1 MPDLFD
7 LTMHLR
13 SHDSEKQRKIKC
25 KTETALLTSS
35 SHAAQTDI
43 KDAGSPSADDFLA
56 RERALLGDD
65 ATQFATNN
73 DDLLGE
79 GRVGA
84 EEQVPEAAQFESQFP
99 DLTNEV
105 RFHIAP
111 SPSPWPPAS
120 RTVRAA

>member
-1 MPDLFD
+1 M
-7 LTMHLR
+7 
-13 SHDSEKQRKIKC
+13 
-25 KTETALLTSS
+25 LLTSS
-35 SHAAQTDI
+35 TAAQTDI

-79 GRVGA
+79 GGA
-84 EEQVPEAAQFESQFP
+84 EEQIPETSQFESQFP

-111 SPSPWPPAS
+111 FPSPQPAS
-120 RTVRAA
+120 RTTRAFYFYIPWFSSSDALPS